1 MQTVDVVC
9 DSMKTRREI
18 SVNEMDKILQI
29 VEQTDFNVEVF
40 AKQDQERLSRAL
52 IYLLKYN
59 SGLDSQGNFTNRY
72 GLY

>member
-18 SVNEMDKILQI
+18 SVNEMEKILQI
-29 VEQTDFNVEVF
+29 VEQTDFNVEVLT
-40 AKQDQERLSRAL
+40 KQDQERLSQAL
-52 IYLLKYN
+52 IYLLKFN